1 MAQSSLVPSPA
12 PFPGHGEDAG
22 LDLSG
27 ISARTE
33 AQIIARLLSP
43 EHDAWAD
50 TLAKVGNCAHPIRLH
65 GTSTTIAAT
74 SGEVL
79 GTYSSESEP
88 LGSLHVRCGNRRAS
102 VCPSC
107 SRLYA
112 ADTFQMIRA
121 GVTGGKT
128 VPESVADNPLVFATL
143 TPPSFG
149 HVHAAGPKGAA
160 GGRCRPRAKSQVCEH
175 GARIGCMQIHDQADS
190 VVGQPI
196 CALCYDYESHV
207 IWQWWAPELWRRF
220 TIALRRNLAHR
231 LGIPASPQSLAKVAT
246 VQYAKVAEYQVR
258 GAIHFH
264 ALIRLDGPKTDA
276 GFAPAPK
283 HFSASML
290 AELIATTVSQV
301 RYEPPAAYATDPG
314 RVLSFG
320 TQIDAKAVRA
330 TRRPDSPDEELS
342 AEQVAGYL
350 AKYATKSAAD
360 TVDTRADT
368 PHMARLRQVC
378 REFASFAQSSA
389 VWARNGNPQGRAQSQ
404 YELMGKWAHML
415 GFRGHF
421 STKSR
426 RYSITLGRLRRARKR
441 WQTIAAKNQRAGEP
455 LDLAALETQLLA
467 DDEDATTLVI
477 GQWKYIGTGWQTQGD
492 VALAKAAAARA
503 REYAQYRAQTKTPYT
518 KRNQGERAWT

>member
-1 MAQSSLVPSPA
+1 MNLSARPSLVPSPV
-12 PFPGHGEDAG
+12 PFPGHGEGAG

-27 ISARTE
+27 ISTRTE

-43 EHDAWAD
+43 QREAWAE

-65 GTSTTIAAT
+65 GASTTIDAA

-79 GTYSSESEP
+79 GTYSSQSEP
-88 LGSLHVRCGNRRAS
+88 LGSLHVRCGNRRAN

-112 ADTFQMIRA
+112 ADTFQMIRS

-128 VPESVADNPLVFATL
+128 VPETVADNPLVFATL

-149 HVHAAGPKGAA
+149 HVHAAGSNGA
-160 GGRCRPRAKSQVCEH
+160 GGRRCRPRDKTKVCQH
-175 GARIGCMQIHDQADS
+175 GARIGCMQVHDDADP

-196 CALCYDYESHV
+196 CAHCYDYESHI

-231 LGIPASPQSLAKVAT
+231 LGVPTSPTALAKVAT
-246 VQYAKVAEYQVR
+246 VQYAKVAEYQLR

-264 ALIRLDGPKTDA
+264 ALIRLDGPKTDE
-276 GFAPAPK
+276 GFAPAPP
-283 HFSASML
+283 HVSASML
-290 AELIATTVSQV
+290 ADVIAETVAQV

-314 RVLSFG
+314 RVLAFG
-320 TQIDAKAVRA
+320 AQVDARAVRA
-330 TRRPDSPDEELS
+330 TRRPDSPEQELS

-360 TVDTRADT
+360 TVGTRADT
-368 PHMARLRQVC
+368 AHLARLRQVC
-378 REFASFAQSSA
+378 REFAHIAHTRA
-389 VWARNGNPQGRAQSQ
+389 VLARCGDPDGEADSP
-404 YELMGKWAHML
+404 YELLGKWAHML

-441 WQTIAAKNQRAGEP
+441 WQAIAAKTQRSGQP
-455 LDLAALETQLLA
+455 LDLAELEAQLLA
-467 DDEDATTLVI
+467 EDETTLVI
-477 GQWKYIGTGWQTQGD
+477 GQWTYIGTGWQTQGD
-492 VALAKAAAARA
+492 VALAMAAAARA
-503 REYAQYRAQTKTPYT
+503 REYAQHRAHTKH
-518 KRNQGERAWT
+518 Q